1 MGPEQSLGAPLFLLL
16 LQASV
21 LLSLPWEDTPAG
33 LTSFLG
39 NSLHNYTFSH
49 TFFCQNEAPM
59 VSLSEAFGGD
69 QLFSFDFS
77 KNSRVPRLPEF
88 APWAGD
94 QSDLQAIDRDKQLCQ
109 ELQKALS
116 NFLEGQIPE
125 ARGNPVAEVF
135 TQEPLEFGKPN
146 TLICFISNL
155 FPPNIMVTWQ
165 HDGEPVTGSSPV
177 FLSAVDGLGFQAF
190 SYLNFTP
197 SSTDI
202 FTCRVSRE
210 GNLFSTIAFWVPQN
224 PIPSTLLENILCG
237 IAFGLGILGII
248 VGVALIIYFR
258 KPCACGAD

>member
-1 MGPEQSLGAPLFLLL
+1 MGPEQSLGAPLLLLL
-16 LQASV
+16 LQASM
-21 LLSLPWEDTPAG
+21 LLSLSWGDAPV

-39 NSLHNYTFSH
+39 NSLQNYTFFH
-49 TFFCQNEAPM
+49 TLFCQNEEPM
-59 VSLSEAFGGD
+59 VGLSEAFGGD

-88 APWAGD
+88 SPWAGD
-94 QSDLQAIDRDKQLCQ
+94 QRDIQTIDDDKQLCQ
-109 ELQKALS
+109 SLQKALS
-116 NFLEGQIPE
+116 DICEGQIPE

-135 TQEPLEFGKPN
+135 TQDPLEFGKPN
-146 TLICFISNL
+146 TLICFVSNL

-165 HDGEPVTGSSPV
+165 HDGEPVEGSSPV

-202 FTCRVSRE
+202 FSCIVSQE

-237 IAFGLGILGII
+237 IAFGLGILGLI
-248 VGVALIIYFR
+248 VGAALIIYFR